1 MKLYRQFTD
10 KRKTETD
17 ILVKDT
23 LPERKLQN
31 FKSSMKTL
39 NIKLKDKVVLLN
51 EELNLITKFLLR
63 L

>member
-1 MKLYRQFTD
+1 MELYRQFTD

-17 ILVKDT
+17 IFVQDT

-39 NIKLKDKVVLLN
+39 NIKLKDKLVLLN
-51 EELNLITKFLLR
+51 EERNLITQFLL
-63 L
+63 LL